1 MTAFHDPDAAIAR
14 IQRDIELA
22 AERAER
28 AQQVKAEID
37 AVRGRGRSP
46 RGEVVVEVDASGML
60 RDVVLADGAM
70 ALRADELAGFI
81 VDTARAAQRDAGA
94 KAVAIAADSFG
105 EDSPMTAHLRDEVEQ
120 RYV

>member
-1 MTAFHDPDAAIAR
+1 MTAFHDPDAAIAK

-28 AQQVKAEID
+28 AQQVKVEID

-81 VDTARAAQRDAGA
+81 VDAARAAQRDAGA

-105 EDSPMTAHLRDEVEQ
+105 EDSPLTAHLRDEVEQ

>member
-1 MTAFHDPDAAIAR
+1 MTAFHDPDAAIAKV
-14 IQRDIELA
+14 QRDIELA

-28 AQQVKAEID
+28 AQQVKVEID

-60 RDVVLADGAM
+60 RDVRLTDDAM
-70 ALRADELAGFI
+70 VLRADELSRFVLDA
-81 VDTARAAQRDAGA
+81 ARAAQRDAGA
-94 KAVAIAADSFG
+94 QAVAIAEESFG
-105 EDSPMTAHLRDEVEQ
+105 EDSPMTAHLRGEVEQ